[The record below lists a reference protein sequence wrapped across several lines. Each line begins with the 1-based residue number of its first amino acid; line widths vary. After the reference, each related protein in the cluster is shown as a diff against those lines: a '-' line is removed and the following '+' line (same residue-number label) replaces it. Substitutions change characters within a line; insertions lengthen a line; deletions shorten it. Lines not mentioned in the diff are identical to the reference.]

1 MAEKRILSLLSA
13 HPLCKRSLC
22 DLLARKGWHVIGCTT
37 LTQLSASARKDEPS
51 VIVIDLDHSEQDGAT
66 LLTAARSLAERMIPI
81 GTALRQAASLDKLDD
96 VGIETRGL
104 DAAAFAKV
112 LERRRAS
119 AELAR
124 HFRLWQRITPRQRS
138 VLRQLSVGRDNRS
151 IAATMRVGE
160 RAIKAHVSSLLAL
173 FGLDNRTELALLACE
188 AGLKP

>member
-1 MAEKRILSLLSA
+1 VAEKRILCLLSA
-13 HPLCKRSLC
+13 HSMCRRALS
-22 DLLARKGWHVIGCTT
+22 DLLARKGWHVIECTT
-37 LTQLSASARKDEPS
+37 LTQLSASARKDEPG
-51 VIVIDLDHSEQDGAT
+51 VIVIDLDHAEQDGAT
-66 LLTAARSLAERMIPI
+66 LLGAVRALAERLIPI
-81 GTALRQAASLDKLDD
+81 GTALRQAASLDKLDE

-104 DAAAFAKV
+104 DAALAKL

-138 VLRQLSVGRDNRS
+138 VMRQLSVGRNNRS
-151 IAATMRVGE
+151 IAATMSVGE
-160 RAIKAHVSSLLAL
+160 RAIKAHVSSLLVL